1 MKARKRIR
9 SANASKQETKGEEAK
24 GPTAD
29 ERPGAIR
36 DLFEGGEGS

>member
-1 MKARKRIR
+1 MKARKRTR
-9 SANASKQETKGEEAK
+9 SANASKQEAKGEEAQ

-36 DLFEGGEGS
+36 DLFEDGEGA